1 MKRVLKNRTI
11 LVITA
16 MLFLA
21 SGLFAQTPIPGYSD
35 GALGN
40 NYDNTGAAYVTVGKT
55 IPLYAR
61 PDGYFHPSYDPA
73 TGNNLTPGF
82 TWVWSI
88 TVGPANVTIGGSAAN
103 YTQVTGVNAG
113 TSSTVHVV
121 ETPPLAW
128 GTCVDA
134 GTNMTVNVVAVPS
147 IAYAAGLAAT
157 YNVCAGDPSL
167 PVAIGTVIS
176 GGYQNFRLAWTLEI
190 KTLKADLTDKDFYAL
205 NKSTTG
211 VPLAVNY
218 TQLAPEAVAASGAHA
233 ITSVAGG
240 FTVIDN
246 STTVYTY
253 SLNGLNDQA
262 SRFGD
267 FIGLLPVPGV
277 NGTSPDD
284 FMYYDTAADLVTITV
299 HPTPT
304 TGPIFHIV
312 GTWAN

>member
-11 LVITA
+11 LVIA
-16 MLFLA
+16 VMLLMT

-35 GALGN
+35 GAGGN
-40 NYDNTGAAYVTVGKT
+40 NYDNAGAAYVTVGKT
-55 IPLYAR
+55 IPLYAS
-61 PDGYFHPSYDPA
+61 PDAYFHPTYDPA
-73 TGNNLTPGF
+73 TGNGLTAGF

-88 TVGPANVTIGGSAAN
+88 TAGPANVTIGGSAAN
-103 YTQVTGVNAG
+103 YTQVTGVTAG

-121 ETPPLAW
+121 ETPPAAW

-134 GTNMTVNVVAVPS
+134 GTNMTVNVVAVPA
-147 IAYAAGLAAT
+147 IAYAGGLSAS
-157 YNVCAGDPSL
+157 YSVCAGDPSL
-167 PVAIGTVIS
+167 PAAIGTVVS

-190 KTLKADLTDKDFYAL
+190 KTLNADLSNKDFYAV
-205 NKSTTG
+205 NKTTTG
-211 VPLAVNY
+211 VPLAENF
-218 TQLAPEAVAASGAHA
+218 TQTSPQAVAASGAHD

-253 SLNGLNDQA
+253 TLNGLNDQA

-267 FIGLLPVPGV
+267 FIGLGASV
-277 NGTSPDD
+277 NTATPDQ
-284 FMYYDTAADLVTITV
+284 FAYYDTAADVVTITV

-304 TGPIFHIV
+304 TGPIYHIV